1 MKEKT
6 CYKCN
11 ETKRMG
17 EFYKRQDAPDGHRN
31 DCKACRTKQSAQH
44 YWANTDI
51 IAKKAKQKYEANREA
66 MIERV
71 LEYQR
76 QLPAAVYY
84 IYNKENHRTYIGQ
97 SKQYSKRWRHHRSDL
112 KLGIHRNPLL
122 QADYNK
128 YGLGIFEFIVV
139 EEFSS
144 QPARTLLLKREQLL
158 IDEHLSEG
166 KEIYN
171 QYMSNGEKI
180 IQPNEMEK

>member
-6 CYKCN
+6 CHICN
-11 ETKRMG
+11 ETKAIR
-17 EFYKRQDAPDGHRN
+17 EFYKRPDALDGYRN
-31 DCKACRTKQSAQH
+31 DCKSCTIKRSAQH
-44 YWANTDI
+44 YLANSDI
-51 IAKKAKQKYEANREA
+51 IAKKAKQKYDANREA

-76 QLPAAVYY
+76 QLPAAVYR
-84 IYNKENHRTYIGQ
+84 IYNKENNRTYIGQ

-122 QADYNK
+122 QADYDK
-128 YGLGIFEFIVV
+128 YGLGVFEFIVV

-144 QPARTLLLKREQLL
+144 QPPRTLLLKREQLL
-158 IDEHLSEG
+158 IDEHLSGG